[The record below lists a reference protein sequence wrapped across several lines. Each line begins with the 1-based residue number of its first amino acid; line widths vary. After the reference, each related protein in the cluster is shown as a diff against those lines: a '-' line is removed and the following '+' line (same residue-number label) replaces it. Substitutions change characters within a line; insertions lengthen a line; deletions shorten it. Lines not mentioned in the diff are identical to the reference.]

1 MKIKSYNLFLESKIY
16 EISTEEERVIRQYF
30 HDRLDGEVIEGKEIT
45 EDTSGF
51 SDILRNLLH
60 SQEMNTFRFSQSYY
74 ELDINGQD
82 AYSSKILKE
91 NIPLFWDRDEK
102 DKWIRKFKETNFSRY
117 KTIIVNIKF
126 ESELIVPYLNHIF
139 DNLIED
145 EYLVNAWQPKKG
157 EWRFHIATKSS
168 NPFQEINNSLDQIII
183 YM

>member
-1 MKIKSYNLFLESKIY
+1 MKIKSYNLFLESKTY

-45 EDTSGF
+45 EDTSEF
-51 SDILRNLLH
+51 SDILRNL
-60 SQEMNTFRFSQSYY
+60 QEMNTFRFSQSYY

-91 NIPLFWDRDEK
+91 NIPLFWNRDEK

-145 EYLVNAWQPKKG
+145 EYLVSAWQPKKG

-168 NPFQEINNSLDQIII
+168 NPFQEINNSLDKLWGT
-183 YM
+183 Y